1 MDDSK
6 FRRVVSTA
14 AATLSV
20 LILFVAA
27 SCATL
32 KQSAF
37 QGSISGTDPSTTY
50 IDIGSGDAVVRLTG
64 TVVVSSGACR
74 VVLKDPKGT
83 VVLDE
88 RVQKTYTANLDKD
101 AVRGV
106 WLLEVAGLEEDALGK
121 YDLVLS
127 NGL

>member
-1 MDDSK
+1 MNDSM
-6 FRRVVSTA
+6 FRRVVTTA
-14 AATLSV
+14 AVAISAC
-20 LILFVAA
+20 ILFVAA

-64 TVVVSSGACR
+64 TVTVTNGTCR
-74 VVLKDPKGT
+74 VILKDPKGK

-88 RVQKTYTANLDKD
+88 RVQKTYTAKFDRD
-101 AVRGV
+101 AVHGV
-106 WLLEVAGLEEDALGK
+106 WLLEVGGLEEEASGK

>member
-1 MDDSK
+1 MNDSM
-6 FRRVVSTA
+6 FRRVAATA
-14 AATLSV
+14 AVALSAC
-20 LILFVAA
+20 ILFVAA

-50 IDIGSGDAVVRLTG
+50 IDIGSGDALVRLTG
-64 TVVVSSGACR
+64 TVTVSNGTCR
-74 VVLKDPKGT
+74 VILKDPRGA

-88 RVQKTYTANLDKD
+88 RVQNTYTANMDKD
-101 AVRGV
+101 AVHGV
-106 WLLEVAGLEEDALGK
+106 WLLEVSGLEEDASGK